1 MSYRRSRVIILRFHR
16 YVGLALAG
24 ILILM
29 GASGALLAFYD
40 DIDRF
45 LNAGMHVAPPEPEAE
60 PLLPL
65 VLRKRL
71 EEQISGV
78 HVYNVPLS
86 LQSGRAAVF
95 PVTSKDGT
103 PLENDEYFVNPY
115 TGAIL
120 GQRKRGDLSQGLT
133 NLMPFILDLHKS
145 LMLGKIGKTIL
156 GFAALLWVFDCL
168 FGLYLTLPP
177 RREAPGRTSEQWLAH
192 WAGAW
197 LVRGGSFVRTA
208 FTTHRAI
215 GLWIWIMLLVFA
227 VSATH
232 LRLPSVYN
240 PLVARTLG
248 GMEDI
253 YAQLTPVHIPEE
265 EWLSW
270 DRALAAA
277 EAHMA
282 ELAVQRGFR
291 IEEPQAF
298 AYQEFNGLFYYRV
311 RSTLDF
317 AQGNT
322 AIWIHPRTGELMHF
336 APPGGETAGDTL
348 TAWLVALHFGSIWGP
363 PHQAFVG
370 LCGLLVI
377 VLSVTGVILWWRKV
391 KHV

>member
-1 MSYRRSRVIILRFHR
+1 MRAIILRFHR

-40 DIDRF
+40 DIDGF
-45 LNAGMHVAPPEPEAE
+45 LNAGMHVAPPEPGAE

-71 EEQISGV
+71 EEQIPGV
-78 HVYNVPLS
+78 RAHNVPLS

-95 PVTSKDGT
+95 PVTSRDGT
-103 PLENDEYFVNPY
+103 SLENDEYFVNPY
-115 TGAIL
+115 NGAIL
-120 GQRKRGDLSQGLT
+120 GQRKRGDLSQGLA
-133 NLMPFILDLHKS
+133 NLMPFILDLHTS
-145 LMLGKIGKTIL
+145 LTLGKIGKTIL
-156 GFAALLWVFDCL
+156 GIAALLWVFDCL

-177 RREAPGRTSEQWLAH
+177 RREAPRRTSEQWLAH

-227 VSATH
+227 VSATR

-240 PLVARTLG
+240 PIVAQTLG
-248 GMEDI
+248 GMD
-253 YAQLTPVHIPEE
+253 AQLTPVHLPEE
-265 EWLSW
+265 ERLSW
-270 DRALAAA
+270 DQALAAA

-282 ELAVQRGFR
+282 KLAAQRGFTVV
-291 IEEPQAF
+291 EPQALN
-298 AYQEFNGLFYYRV
+298 YWDFNGLFQYRV

-317 AQGNT
+317 AGPNKSL
-322 AIWIHPRTGELMHF
+322 WMHPGTGELVHF
-336 APPGGETAGDTL
+336 
-348 TAWLVALHFGSIWGP
+348 
-363 PHQAFVG
+363 
-370 LCGLLVI
+370 
-377 VLSVTGVILWWRKV
+377 
-391 KHV
+391 